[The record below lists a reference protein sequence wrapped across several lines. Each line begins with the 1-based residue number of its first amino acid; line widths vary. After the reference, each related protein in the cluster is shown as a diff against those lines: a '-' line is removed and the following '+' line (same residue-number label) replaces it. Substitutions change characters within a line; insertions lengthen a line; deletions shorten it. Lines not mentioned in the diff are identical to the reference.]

1 LEPGVPALD
10 VDPFDGVELIGYPLL
25 CFELIEFFDSK
36 PLDTGGHFMDSAAF
50 PDLDIDPFEGKFL
63 LDDHLLCFEAFGEYA
78 MDIDFFDFEE
88 VFGVDALDIPFFD
101 FEEKDSHFED

>member
-1 LEPGVPALD
+1 
-10 VDPFDGVELIGYPLL
+10 
-25 CFELIEFFDSK
+25 
-36 PLDTGGHFMDSAAF
+36 MDIAAF

-63 LDDHLLCFEAFGEYA
+63 LDDQLLCFEAFGEYA